1 MVLLDTHTLL
11 WWTFEPEK
19 LSERALDECLRIE
32 KEYGYI
38 SSISIWEIGIKIKK
52 KKLEIPLDFE
62 IYVDRIK
69 QIENLNIIPITEGIW
84 LKNLSLDWHHS
95 DPADRTI
102 VASAIIEG
110 IPIISKDEKIKKFY
124 KNTIW

>member
-11 WWTFEPEK
+11 WWTLEPDK
-19 LSERALDECLRIE
+19 LSKRALEECSIIE
-32 KEYGYI
+32 KEHGYI

-52 KKLEIPLDFE
+52 KKLEIPIHFE
-62 IYVDRIK
+62 TYVDRVK
-69 QIENLNIIPITEGIW
+69 QIENLKIIPITEGIW
-84 LKNLSLDWHHS
+84 VKNLSLNWDHS

-110 IPIISKDEKIKKFY
+110 IPIVSKDEKIKKYY